1 MVGVGGRGVT
11 HPPTGDATDVLGRRP
26 AQVGTRDDT
35 GSWSW
40 GFGVAG
46 YPGIC
51 DRPSRNAVG
60 QQYTHQ
66 YNERYTIV
74 RLHHPTRRAVHLAG
88 TRELQYA
95 RTSAVVAACAASTHA
110 AELVAVRRRTG
121 PPRQRASPNAQGTD
135 VILAIMT
142 IDRGALGRVVAI
154 ANGKGGVGK
163 TSLTTTL
170 AGLAATAGYRILL
183 IDLDPQGNAGEDLGY
198 TGAGTGDDGVGLVAA
213 LAADTPLAVTLPQA
227 RPGIDVICG
236 GERLDD
242 LAGLLLARHR
252 RGTPVADVLA
262 GPLAELLSQRDDY
275 DLILIDCPPGEPNL
289 QLLALG
295 AARWLIVPTR
305 GDAASLKGMTRIA
318 QRLVEAR
325 DHNRQ
330 LELLGVV
337 LFDIASSATRVKREI
352 SAEITQ
358 ALGGV
363 APLFDNTI
371 RHSIAATD
379 SRRRGLLIH
388 EHAAQLEGEP
398 FWQAL
403 REGRRPSS
411 PGSAPALAADY
422 AALAHEILTRISA
435 LEAAIEAEEVMA

>member
-1 MVGVGGRGVT
+1 M
-11 HPPTGDATDVLGRRP
+11 LGQR
-26 AQVGTRDDT
+26 
-35 GSWSW
+35 
-40 GFGVAG
+40 
-46 YPGIC
+46 
-51 DRPSRNAVG
+51 
-60 QQYTHQ
+60 
-66 YNERYTIV
+66 
-74 RLHHPTRRAVHLAG
+74 
-88 TRELQYA
+88 
-95 RTSAVVAACAASTHA
+95 ACAA
-110 AELVAVRRRTG
+110 
-121 PPRQRASPNAQGTD
+121 PQGQTA
-135 VILAIMT
+135 ILMIMN
-142 IDRGALGRVVAI
+142 IDRAPLGRVVAI

-163 TSLTTTL
+163 TSLATTL
-170 AGLAATAGYRILL
+170 AGLAAKAGYRILL
-183 IDLDPQGNAGEDLGY
+183 IDLDPQGNVGEDLGY
-198 TGAGTGDDGVGLVAA
+198 TGAGTGDDGAGLVAS
-213 LAADTPLAVTLPQA
+213 LASKTPLVVTLPQT
-227 RPGIDVICG
+227 RSGVDVICG

-242 LAGLLLARHR
+242 LGGLLLARHS
-252 RGTPVADVLA
+252 RGADVADVLA
-262 GPLAELLSQRDDY
+262 GPLAELIKRTDDY

-325 DHNRQ
+325 HCNPD

-337 LFDIASSATRVKREI
+337 LFDIASSATKVKREI

-363 APLFDNTI
+363 APLFESTI
-371 RHSIAATD
+371 RHSIAATN
-379 SRRRGLLIH
+379 SRRQGLLIH

-403 REGRRPSS
+403 KDGRKPSS

-435 LEAAIEAEEVMA
+435 LEAAAEPDEVMA